1 MPKIQ
6 YGVLIKCEPTIKVY
20 IKNLNTG
27 KDFII
32 KDLDENHL
40 MIKESYLT
48 LIQEEVYKMQDKNA
62 YNPIEIINQ

>member
-6 YGVLIKCEPTIKVY
+6 YGILIKCEPTVKIY
-20 IKNLNTG
+20 IKNLFPG

-32 KDLDENHL
+32 KDLDDTHL
-40 MIKESYLT
+40 MVKESFLP

-62 YNPIEIINQ
+62 YNPIEIVNQ